1 MVCRSRIL
9 ASPGSWWE
17 RQTPELHLVLQF
29 CWTRMN
35 IFFKDF
41 IFLFLERGE
50 EREKERRRNIS
61 VWEKHQFL
69 RNIILHVSLLSLTY
83 HQPGTWPATQAHVL
97 TGNWTGD
104 LSVCGMTS
112 KPLSHISQGRISIL
126 TLGNLR
132 ILQWGPKSRVSKFS
146 HLLGPRRT

>member
-35 IFFKDF
+35 IFLKDF
-41 IFLFLERGE
+41 IFFIFRERGRE
-50 EREKERRRNIS
+50 GERKE
-61 VWEKHQFL
+61 EKHQFL

-132 ILQWGPKSRVSKFS
+132 ILQWGPKLRVSKFS